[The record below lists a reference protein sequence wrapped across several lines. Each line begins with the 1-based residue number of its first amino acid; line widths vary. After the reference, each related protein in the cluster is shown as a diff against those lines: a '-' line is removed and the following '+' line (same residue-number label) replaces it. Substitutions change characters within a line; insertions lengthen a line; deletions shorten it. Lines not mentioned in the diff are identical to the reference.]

1 MSIITLITDFGS
13 KDYYVALLK
22 GHLLSAAP
30 SSTIIDI
37 THEISPHDI
46 MEGAFFL
53 KSTYRRFP
61 KGTIH
66 IVGVNTYYE
75 SNARLLI
82 FEFDGYYFIGPNNG
96 LFSLVMPDLDP
107 KEIFELADQDML
119 DLYDIVANG
128 VQGLAVKSPL
138 KLLGEPVRDF
148 DRKLSL
154 QPVVSNDQIRAT
166 IIHVDHFGNV
176 IVNLSRDTFER
187 IRKNRNFMI
196 FYKSDEPI
204 VRLSR
209 RYNDVQVGD
218 VCAFFN
224 SINMLE
230 VAIHMGNAHSLLSLN
245 KNETIQIDF
254 F

>member
-22 GHLLSAAP
+22 GHILSEVPTA
-30 SSTIIDI
+30 TLVDI
-37 THEISPHDI
+37 THEIAPHDI

-53 KSTYRRFP
+53 KSVYNRFP

-66 IVGVNTYYE
+66 VVGVNTYYE
-75 SNARLLI
+75 PNSRLVA
-82 FEFDGYYFIGPNNG
+82 FEHEGYFFIGPNNG
-96 LFSLVMPDLDP
+96 LFSLVLTDLD
-107 KEIFELADQDML
+107 EDLIYILADQDIT
-119 DLYDIVANG
+119 DLYDVIANAILG
-128 VQGLAVKSPL
+128 ITVNSPL
-138 KLLGEPVRDF
+138 NLLGHPVGHF

-176 IVNLSRDTFER
+176 IVNLTKPTFER
-187 IRKNRNFMI
+187 IRKGRNFMI

-204 VRLSR
+204 VRLSH
-209 RYNDVQVGD
+209 RYNDVQIGD

-224 SINMLE
+224 SIDMLE
-230 VAIHMGNAHSLLSLN
+230 VAIHMGNAHKLLNLN

>member
-22 GHLLSAAP
+22 GHILSAAP
-30 SSTIIDI
+30 KATLVDI

-53 KSTYRRFP
+53 KSVYRRYP

-66 IVGVNTYYE
+66 VIGVNTYYE
-75 SNARLLI
+75 PNSRI
-82 FEFDGYYFIGPNNG
+82 IVFQHEGYYFIGPNNG
-96 LFSLVMPDLDP
+96 LFSLVLSDVNID
-107 KEIFELADQDML
+107 EIYVLADQDIT
-119 DLYDIVANG
+119 DLYDVIANA
-128 VQGLAVKSPL
+128 VQGIFVGSPL
-138 KLLGEPVRDF
+138 NLLGKPVEQF

-176 IVNLSRDTFER
+176 IVNLTRETFER
-187 IRKNRNFMI
+187 IRKGRNYMI
-196 FYKSDEPI
+196 FYKTDEPI
-204 VRLSR
+204 VRLSH
-209 RYNDVQVGD
+209 RYNDVQIGD

-224 SINMLE
+224 SIDMLE
-230 VAIHMGNAHSLLSLN
+230 VAIHMGNAHELLNLN

>member
-1 MSIITLITDFGS
+1 MPVITLITDFGS

-22 GHLLSAAP
+22 GHLLTSAP
-30 SSTIIDI
+30 SANVVDI

-53 KSTYRRFP
+53 KSVYSRFP

-75 SNARLLI
+75 KNSRILV
-82 FEFDGYYFIGPNNG
+82 FEHEGYYFIGPNNG
-96 LFSLVMPDLDP
+96 LFSLVMSDIDP
-107 KEIFELADQDML
+107 AGVIEIADQDIL
-119 DLYDIVANG
+119 DLYDIVANA
-128 VQGLAVKSPL
+128 VQGIVVQSPIH
-138 KLLGEPVRDF
+138 LLGEPISDLE
-148 DRKLSL
+148 RKLSL
-154 QPVVSNDQIRAT
+154 QPVVSNEQIRAT
-166 IIHVDHFGNV
+166 ILHVDHFGNV
-176 IVNLSRDTFER
+176 IINLNKDTFER
-187 IRKNRNFMI
+187 IRKGRNFMI
-196 FYKSDEPI
+196 FYKTDDPI

-209 RYNDVQVGD
+209 RYNDVQIGD

-224 SINMLE
+224 SIDMLE
-230 VAIHMGNAHSLLSLN
+230 IAIHMGNAHELLSLN

>member
-1 MSIITLITDFGS
+1 MSIVTLITDFGS

-22 GHLLSAAP
+22 GHILSAAP
-30 SSTIIDI
+30 KVKLVDI
-37 THEISPHDI
+37 THEITPHDI

-53 KSTYRRFP
+53 KATYNRFP

-66 IVGVNTYYE
+66 LVGVNTYYE
-75 SNARLLI
+75 PNSRI
-82 FEFDGYYFIGPNNG
+82 IVFKHEDYYFIGPNNG
-96 LFSLVMPDLDP
+96 LFSLVLN
-107 KEIFELADQDML
+107 EIDAEEVYVLADQDIT
-119 DLYDIVANG
+119 DLNDILANAVQGIVAG
-128 VQGLAVKSPL
+128 SPL
-138 KLLGEPVRDF
+138 KLLGQPVDQF
-148 DRKLSL
+148 ERKLSL
-154 QPVVSNDQIRAT
+154 QPVVNNDQIRAT

-176 IVNLSRDTFER
+176 IVNLSKPTFER
-187 IRKNRNFMI
+187 IRKGRTFMI

-209 RYNDVQVGD
+209 RYNDVQIGD

-224 SINMLE
+224 SVDMLE
-230 VAIHMGNAHSLLSLN
+230 IAIHMGNAHELLNLN